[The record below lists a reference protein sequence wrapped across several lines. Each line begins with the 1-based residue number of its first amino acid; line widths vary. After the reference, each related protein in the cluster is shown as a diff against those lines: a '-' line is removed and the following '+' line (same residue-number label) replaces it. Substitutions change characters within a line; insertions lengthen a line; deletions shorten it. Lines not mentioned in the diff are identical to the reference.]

1 MDFAS
6 FSLYCIV
13 FACTLVKFSFACG
26 DSLDH
31 SSDVVSVLNVT
42 VKSVGT
48 NDAGNEKLA
57 YILVN
62 NKNYAPQTKG
72 YNVAVF
78 DLLSGRFLTSSAFDC
93 TAKQDE
99 CDRMGE
105 FLRGL
110 PQDVVVLMAIQLSAV
125 DNTTLPPSEMN
136 DVGAKNAGS
145 VQAHNSHAVI
155 GYKGKKKSVL
165 DRRNL

>member
-1 MDFAS
+1 MS
-6 FSLYCIV
+6 KGL
-13 FACTLVKFSFACG
+13 G
-26 DSLDH
+26 
-31 SSDVVSVLNVT
+31 SDMFFPFFH
-42 VKSVGT
+42 
-48 NDAGNEKLA
+48 A
-57 YILVN
+57 
-62 NKNYAPQTKG
+62 
-72 YNVAVF
+72 
-78 DLLSGRFLTSSAFDC
+78 GRFLTSSAFDC

-155 GYKGKKKSVL
+155 GYKGKKKVSWTEETYKGSGSGPTEISSSIPINCTYVSQGK
-165 DRRNL
+165 